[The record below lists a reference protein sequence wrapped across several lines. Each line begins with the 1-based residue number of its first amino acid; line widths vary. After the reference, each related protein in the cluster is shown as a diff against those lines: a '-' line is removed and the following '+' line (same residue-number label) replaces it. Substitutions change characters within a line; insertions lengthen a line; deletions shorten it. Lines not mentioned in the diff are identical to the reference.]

1 VHPYCLVPET
11 AAQCAVLLTWPHR
24 YSAWADSLE
33 AVTTTYLEIAR
44 GIVAHEKLLVVC
56 YDLDFAGEVRQTF
69 NRAGIP
75 LDSVRFIPARTN
87 DTWIRDYGPLAV
99 SDGSGLRLLDF
110 VFDGW
115 GKKYPAALDN
125 EVTRK
130 LESTGLLRAACRH
143 FSLVLEGGSIDT
155 DGLGSLL
162 TTTNCLI
169 TNSRNPGY
177 DKAAFER
184 IFAEEMGIQ
193 QVLWLDHG
201 ELEGDDTDAHVD
213 MLARFCSPH
222 TIAYTQCTERFDRH
236 YAGLTAMEKQLGT
249 FTTLEGRPYN
259 LLPLPLPAPVH
270 SATGERL
277 PASYANFLIIN
288 GALLVPVY
296 DDPADTIALERLA
309 GAFPDR
315 QVIPVNCLPLIQQ
328 YGSLHCATMQL
339 PAGAVIGSVNKSSD
353 SE

>member
-1 VHPYCLVPET
+1 MHPYCLVPET
-11 AAQCAVLLTWPHR
+11 VAQCAVLLTWPHSN
-24 YSAWADSLE
+24 SAWADTLE
-33 AVTTTYLEIAR
+33 AVTTVYLDIAR
-44 GIVAHEKLLVVC
+44 AVVAHEKLLVVC
-56 YDLDFAGEVRQTF
+56 YDQDLAGEVRHTCA
-69 NRAGIP
+69 RAGIP
-75 LDSVRFIPARTN
+75 LDAVRFFAARTN

-130 LESTGLLRAACRH
+130 LESTGVFNTDCRH
-143 FSLVLEGGSIDT
+143 FPLVLEGGSIDT

-162 TTTNCLI
+162 TTSNCLI

-184 IFAEEMGIQ
+184 FFAEVMGIQ
-193 QVLWLDHG
+193 RVLWLDHG
-201 ELEGDDTDAHVD
+201 VLEGDDTDAHID

-222 TIAYTQCTERFDRH
+222 TIAYTQCSDRRDSH

-249 FTTLEGRPYN
+249 FTTPEGRPYH
-259 LLPLPLPAPVH
+259 LVPLPLPAPVY
-270 SATGERL
+270 SSVGERL

-288 GALLVPVY
+288 GAVLVPVY
-296 DDPADTIALERLA
+296 DDPVDAIALERLA
-309 GAFPDR
+309 GSFTNR
-315 QVIPVNCLPLIQQ
+315 KIIPVNCLPLIQQ

-339 PAGAVIGSVNKSSD
+339 PAGSL
-353 SE
+353 

>member
-1 VHPYCLVPET
+1 MRPYRLVSET
-11 AAQCAVLLTWPHR
+11 APQCAVLLTWPHR
-24 YSAWADSLE
+24 YSAWANSLE
-33 AVTTTYLEIAR
+33 SVTAVYLEIAR
-44 GIVAHEKLLVVC
+44 SIVAYEELLVVC
-56 YDLDFAGEVRQTF
+56 HDPDHAGEVRQACA
-69 NRAGIP
+69 RAGVP
-75 LDSVRFIPARTN
+75 LDAIRFFPVPTN
-87 DTWIRDYGPLAV
+87 DTWIRDYGPLSV
-99 SDGSGLRLLDF
+99 SDGTGLHLLDF
-110 VFDGW
+110 AFDGW
-115 GKKYPAALDN
+115 ANKYPATLDN

-130 LESTGLLRAACRH
+130 LESTGLFRAACRH

-184 IFAEEMGIQ
+184 VFAEEMGMR

-222 TIAYTQCTERFDRH
+222 TIAYTQCTDRFDRH

-249 FTTLEGRPYN
+249 FTTLEDRPYN
-259 LLPLPLPAPVH
+259 LLPLPLPAPVR
-270 SATGERL
+270 SASGERL

-288 GALLVPVY
+288 GAVLVPVY

-315 QVIPVNCLPLIQQ
+315 RIIPVNCLPLIQQ

-339 PAGAVIGSVNKSSD
+339 PAGIL
-353 SE
+353 